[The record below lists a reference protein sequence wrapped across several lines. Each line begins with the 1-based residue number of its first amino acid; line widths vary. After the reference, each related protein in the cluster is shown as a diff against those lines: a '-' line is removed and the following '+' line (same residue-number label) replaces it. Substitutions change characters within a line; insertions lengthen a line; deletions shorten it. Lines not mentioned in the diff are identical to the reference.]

1 MMNLKNEGL
10 KLCSQLKLQY
20 QVKKYLKALK
30 KDLGSFCNQYG
41 IEMSLSPSHKTRH
54 NIRKSQPH
62 QKKKYKKDTNYK
74 KQNNTSKTKP
84 KKEVKCFKCGK
95 KGHIASNGKKNIKLM
110 LFLMINII

>member
-1 MMNLKNEGL
+1 
-10 KLCSQLKLQY
+10 
-20 QVKKYLKALK
+20 
-30 KDLGSFCNQYG
+30 
-41 IEMSLSPSHKTRH
+41 MSLSPSHKTRH

-95 KGHIASNGKKNIKLM
+95 KGHIASNGKKHK
-110 LFLMINII
+110 INALSNDKYHLEASEESISLDNSKKII